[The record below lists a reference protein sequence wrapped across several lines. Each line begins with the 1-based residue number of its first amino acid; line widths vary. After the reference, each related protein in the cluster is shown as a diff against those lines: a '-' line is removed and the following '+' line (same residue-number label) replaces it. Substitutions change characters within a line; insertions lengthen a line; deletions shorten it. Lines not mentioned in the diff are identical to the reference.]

1 MYEIL
6 RNSNV
11 NLTLEQTV
19 SLGTPT
25 RAHLSPFIGIQLL
38 NRDCNMGGVTF
49 SVGTNAPNYDDVVK
63 DEQIH
68 HSDLGINSTKFYPVS
83 RKIFA
88 NQELFLNIKK
98 CDIAGG
104 SPPIFTAAVS
114 LVGYRPGIGRNETIV
129 QGSYTGG
136 NIALGTD
143 TDTDFEDIDA
153 TNAAISIPILQAGK
167 WRVEFNF
174 VLDVLSTAGVALNT
188 QTLFRLQDEVPNNGV
203 AIQEGQ
209 KNTTQVA
216 VTTGFTRSVKVVHVF
231 DFDSA
236 GTKVVKLQKKNTVA
250 SGVNTRQVLATS
262 DVPLVMNAYRISD

>member
-11 NLTLEQTV
+11 DFTQEQTV
-19 SLGTPT
+19 ALGTPT
-25 RAHLSPFIGIQLL
+25 RAHLSPFVGIQLL
-38 NRDCNMGGVTF
+38 NRDCNSGGVTF
-49 SVGTNAPNYDDVVK
+49 SVGTNAPNYDDVV
-63 DEQIH
+63 EQTYIYNT
-68 HSDLGINSTKFYPVS
+68 DLGLNNTKFYPVKK
-83 RKIFA
+83 KISA
-88 NQELFLNIKK
+88 NQELFIKMK
-98 CDIAGG
+98 SDISGG
-104 SPPIFTAAVS
+104 SPPIFAAAVS

-129 QGSYTGG
+129 QGSYAGG

-143 TDTDFEDIDA
+143 TDTDFEDVDV
-153 TNAAISIPILQAGK
+153 TNAILSIPILQAGK

-216 VTTGFTRSVKVVHVF
+216 VTTGFTRNVKVVHVF

-236 GTKVVKLQKKNTVA
+236 GTKVVKLQKKNLTA